1 MVEPKFENG
10 VWVCPVCGFKAMSK
24 KVVEQHI
31 QREHPSEAQSK
42 KESGGEKPQAKKKG
56 SGEKK
61 GREKSRKSGK
71 SEKSGKSKKS
81 EKSRKSEKSGCVTK
95 RKFKLGKTEVR
106 LWDYE
111 HLDMKD
117 QRAWLMFQNR
127 NYVAGLHKQKVRVK
141 LVSGEE
147 FEGLLKARD
156 PYFVSLVTPNGK
168 VVINKAHILYIKP
181 LEKAGK
187 GGG

>member
-1 MVEPKFENG
+1 MVEPKFEDG

-31 QREHPSEAQSK
+31 QKEHSSEAQSK
-42 KESGGEKPQAKKKG
+42 KESGGGKPQAKKKE

-61 GREKSRKSGK
+61 GREKTRKSEK
-71 SEKSGKSKKS
+71 SGKSGKSKKS
-81 EKSRKSEKSGCVTK
+81 EKSKESEKGGVSK

-111 HLDMKD
+111 HLDVKD

-127 NYVAGLHKQKVRVK
+127 NYVASLHKQRVRVK

-187 GGG
+187 GGE

>member
-1 MVEPKFENG
+1 MVEPRFEDG

-24 KVVEQHI
+24 KVVEMHI
-31 QREHPSEAQSK
+31 QKEHPSEASK
-42 KESGGEKPQAKKKG
+42 KESGGEKPQAKKKE
-56 SGEKK
+56 SGK
-61 GREKSRKSGK
+61 EKSRQKNRKNEKSGK
-71 SEKSGKSKKS
+71 SEK
-81 EKSRKSEKSGCVTK
+81 RGCVTK
-95 RKFKLGKTEVR
+95 RSFKLGKTEVR

-147 FEGLLKARD
+147 FEGKLKARD
-156 PYFVSLVTPNGK
+156 PYFVSLLTEDGPVY
-168 VVINKAHILYIKP
+168 INKAHILYIKP
-181 LEKAGK
+181 LEKAGE
-187 GGG
+187 GGE